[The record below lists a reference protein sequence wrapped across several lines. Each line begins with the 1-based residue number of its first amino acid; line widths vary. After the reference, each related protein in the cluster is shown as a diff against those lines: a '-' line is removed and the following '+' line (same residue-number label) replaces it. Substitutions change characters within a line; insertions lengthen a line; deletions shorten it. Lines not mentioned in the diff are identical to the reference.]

1 MWRTKNGATK
11 PTDRLPIASSLGL
24 RSIGTEQSRD
34 KPVDNIEQR
43 TPWRIRYDLEKSSEE
58 HLNPGQ
64 RGIAAL
70 LAATVVNLPFGT
82 LYAFSV
88 FLKPMEVLLG
98 ATRAEMS
105 FVFGLATVTLTLGMN
120 FAPQLYRRLSPAWL
134 AVACGLLSG
143 AGLWLSATASSFLH
157 FALGYGVLFGPG
169 AGVLFIVGQQA
180 VNQTV
185 GGARGLANGYVVSLY
200 PLGAMLGAPVFGW
213 SIQAFGVRPT
223 LAGLGVVVLAT
234 CAIAAVLLRAAAIQM
249 LDASSTEVEED
260 RLGRTFYLLTAVF
273 FLAAA
278 AGLTVLSQAA
288 AIVQAYGGVAALAV
302 GATTLIT
309 GAVGAARIA
318 GGWLVD
324 HFAAARVGVGAH
336 ACSLAGALMLS
347 LIPTPATAAFA
358 LGLIGV
364 GYGIVSGLAA
374 GAIAQYW
381 HKNQFGRIASRL
393 YIAWCAAAISLPV
406 LAGALFDRTG
416 SYASAIW
423 VAAGVNVLGVLIARL
438 LPVRK

>member
-1 MWRTKNGATK
+1 MT
-11 PTDRLPIASSLGL
+11 
-24 RSIGTEQSRD
+24 
-34 KPVDNIEQR
+34 
-43 TPWRIRYDLEKSSEE
+43 
-58 HLNPGQ
+58 PGQ
-64 RGIAAL
+64 RSAAAL

-88 FLKPMEVLLG
+88 FLKPMEALLG
-98 ATRAEMS
+98 TTRAEMS
-105 FVFGLATVTLTLGMN
+105 FVFGLATVTLTMGMN
-120 FAPQLYRRLSPAWL
+120 FAPQLYRRLSPASL
-134 AVACGLLSG
+134 AVACGLSSG
-143 AGLWLSATASSFLH
+143 AGLWLAASASSFMQ

-169 AGVLFIVGQQA
+169 AGVLFIMVQQA

-185 GGARGLANGYVVSLY
+185 ARSRGLANGYVVSLY

-213 SIQAFGVRPT
+213 SIQVFGVRST
-223 LAGLGVVVLAT
+223 LAGLGVVVLAACT
-234 CAIAAVLLRAAAIQM
+234 IAAALLRTSGIRM
-249 LDASSTEVEED
+249 LDASSTEVGGG
-260 RLGRTFYLLTAVF
+260 RLGRTFYLLTGVF

-302 GATTLIT
+302 GATTFIT

-324 HFAAARVGVGAH
+324 HFQAARVGVGAH
-336 ACSLAGALMLS
+336 LCSLTGAMMLS
-347 LIPTPATAAFA
+347 LIPTPVTAAFA

-364 GYGIVSGLAA
+364 GYGVVSGLVA

-381 HKNQFGRIASRL
+381 HKNLFGLIAGRL

-406 LAGALFDRTG
+406 LAGALIDRTG
-416 SYASAIW
+416 SYASAVWI
-423 VAAGVNVLGVLIARL
+423 AAGINVLGVLLALRL
-438 LPVRK
+438 PNRPNRFT

>member
-1 MWRTKNGATK
+1 
-11 PTDRLPIASSLGL
+11 
-24 RSIGTEQSRD
+24 
-34 KPVDNIEQR
+34 
-43 TPWRIRYDLEKSSEE
+43 
-58 HLNPGQ
+58 LNPGQ
-64 RGIAAL
+64 RSVAAL
-70 LAATVVNLPFGT
+70 VAATVANLPFGT

-88 FLKPMEVLLG
+88 FLKPMEALLG

-105 FVFGLATVTLTLGMN
+105 FVFGLATVTLTMGMN
-120 FAPQLYRRLSPAWL
+120 FAPQLYRRLSPAPL
-134 AVACGLLSG
+134 AVACGLLS
-143 AGLWLSATASSFLH
+143 AVGLWLSASASSFVH

-169 AGVLFIVGQQA
+169 AGVVFIVGQQA

-185 GGARGLANGYVVSLY
+185 GKARGLANGYVVSLY
-200 PLGAMLGAPVFGW
+200 PLGAMLGAPVLGW
-213 SIQAFGVRPT
+213 SIQVFGVRPT
-223 LAGLGVVVLAT
+223 LAGLGVVVVAT
-234 CAIAAVLLRAAAIQM
+234 CAIAAALLRAAEIPL
-249 LDASSTEVEED
+249 LDASSTEVGGD

-288 AIVQAYGGVAALAV
+288 AIVQAYGGAAALAV
-302 GATTLIT
+302 GATTFIT
-309 GAVGAARIA
+309 AAVGAARIA

-336 ACSLAGALMLS
+336 ACSLAGAVILS

-393 YIAWCAAAISLPV
+393 YIAWCTAAISLPV

-416 SYASAIW
+416 SYASAVW
-423 VAAGVNVLGVLIARL
+423 VAAGINVLGVLIARM

>member
-1 MWRTKNGATK
+1 M
-11 PTDRLPIASSLGL
+11 
-24 RSIGTEQSRD
+24 
-34 KPVDNIEQR
+34 
-43 TPWRIRYDLEKSSEE
+43 
-58 HLNPGQ
+58 NPGQ
-64 RGIAAL
+64 RSVAAL

-88 FLKPMEVLLG
+88 FLKPMEALLG

-120 FAPQLYRRLSPAWL
+120 FAPQLYRRLSPASL
-134 AVACGLLSG
+134 AVACGLASG
-143 AGLWLSATASSFLH
+143 AGLWLAASASSFVH

-169 AGVLFIVGQQA
+169 AGVLFIVSQQA

-185 GGARGLANGYVVSLY
+185 GKARGLANGYVVSLY

-223 LAGLGVVVLAT
+223 LAGLGVVVLAACVIT
-234 CAIAAVLLRAAAIQM
+234 AALLRAAKIQM
-249 LDASSTEVEED
+249 LEASSTEVEGG

-302 GATTLIT
+302 GATTFIT

-324 HFAAARVGVGAH
+324 HFAAARVGIGAH
-336 ACSLAGALMLS
+336 ACSLAGAATLI
-347 LIPTPATAAFA
+347 LIPTPATAAVA

-416 SYASAIW
+416 SYASAVW
-423 VAAGVNVLGVLIARL
+423 VAAGINVLGMLIASM
-438 LPVRK
+438 LPSASGRAP

>member
-1 MWRTKNGATK
+1 MT
-11 PTDRLPIASSLGL
+11 
-24 RSIGTEQSRD
+24 
-34 KPVDNIEQR
+34 
-43 TPWRIRYDLEKSSEE
+43 
-58 HLNPGQ
+58 PGQ
-64 RGIAAL
+64 RSTAAL
-70 LAATVVNLPFGT
+70 AAATVVNLPFGT

-88 FLKPMEVLLG
+88 FLKPMEALLG

-105 FVFGLATVTLTLGMN
+105 FVFGLATVTLTMGMN
-120 FAPQLYRRLSPAWL
+120 VAPRLYRWLSPRSL
-134 AVACGLLSG
+134 ALACGVSSG
-143 AGLWLSATASSFLH
+143 LGLWLSASASSFLQ

-169 AGVLFIVGQQA
+169 AGVLFIVAQQA
-180 VNQTV
+180 VNQSVTKS
-185 GGARGLANGYVVSLY
+185 RGLANGYVVSLY

-213 SIQAFGVRPT
+213 SIQAFGVRAT
-223 LAGLGVVVLAT
+223 LAGLGAVVLAT
-234 CAIAAVLLRAAAIQM
+234 CAVGAALLRAADIRM
-249 LDASSTEVEED
+249 RDASSSEVAED
-260 RLGRTFYLLTAVF
+260 RLGSPFYLLAAVF

-288 AIVQAYGGVAALAV
+288 AIVQAYGGAAALAV
-302 GATTLIT
+302 GATTFIT

-324 HFAAARVGVGAH
+324 HFSAARVGVAAH
-336 ACSLAGALMLS
+336 ACSLAGAMMLS
-347 LIPTPATAAFA
+347 LVPTPLTAAFA

-381 HKNQFGRIASRL
+381 HKNQFGLIASRL

-416 SYASAIW
+416 SYA
-423 VAAGVNVLGVLIARL
+423 AAVWIAGGINVLGALVACR
-438 LPVRK
+438 LPVRKAR

>member
-1 MWRTKNGATK
+1 MSPGR
-11 PTDRLPIASSLGL
+11 
-24 RSIGTEQSRD
+24 RSA
-34 KPVDNIEQR
+34 
-43 TPWRIRYDLEKSSEE
+43 
-58 HLNPGQ
+58 
-64 RGIAAL
+64 AAL

-88 FLKPMEVLLG
+88 FLKPMEALLG

-120 FAPQLYRRLSPAWL
+120 FAPQLYHRLSPAWL
-134 AVACGLLSG
+134 GLACGLSSA
-143 AGLWLSATASSFLH
+143 AGLWLAASASRFVE
-157 FALGYGVLFGPG
+157 FALGYGLLFGPG
-169 AGVLFIVGQQA
+169 AGVLFIVSQQA

-185 GGARGLANGYVVSLY
+185 VKARGLANGYVVSLY
-200 PLGAMLGAPVFGW
+200 PLGAMLGAPIFGW

-223 LAGLGVVVLAT
+223 LAGLGAVVLIG
-234 CAIAAVLLRAAAIQM
+234 CAIAAALLRAAGIRM
-249 LDASSTEVEED
+249 VDDAATAPEGE
-260 RLGRTFYLLTAVF
+260 RLGRAFYLLTAVF

-288 AIVQAYGGVAALAV
+288 AIVQAYGGGAALAV
-302 GATTLIT
+302 GATTFIT
-309 GAVGAARIA
+309 GAVGAARIS

-324 HFAAARVGVGAH
+324 HFPAARVGVGAH
-336 ACSLAGALMLS
+336 VCSLAGALILS
-347 LIPTPATAAFA
+347 LVPTPATAAFA

-374 GAIAQYW
+374 GAIGQYW
-381 HKNQFGRIASRL
+381 HKNEFGFVASRL
-393 YIAWCAAAISLPV
+393 YVAWCVAAISLPV

-416 SYASAIW
+416 SYASAMW
-423 VAAGVNVLGVLIARL
+423 VAAGINVIGMLIARM

>member
-1 MWRTKNGATK
+1 MT
-11 PTDRLPIASSLGL
+11 
-24 RSIGTEQSRD
+24 
-34 KPVDNIEQR
+34 
-43 TPWRIRYDLEKSSEE
+43 
-58 HLNPGQ
+58 PGQ
-64 RGIAAL
+64 RSAAAL
-70 LAATVVNLPFGT
+70 VAATVVNLPFGT

-88 FLKPMEVLLG
+88 FLKPIEALLG
-98 ATRAEMS
+98 TTRAEMS

-120 FAPQLYRRLSPAWL
+120 FAPQLYRWL
-134 AVACGLLSG
+134 APATLALACGVSSA
-143 AGLWLSATASSFLH
+143 AGLWLAASASSFAQ

-169 AGVLFIVGQQA
+169 AGVLFIVAQQA

-185 GGARGLANGYVVSLY
+185 ATSRGLANGYVVSLY

-213 SIQAFGVRPT
+213 SIQAFGVRST
-223 LAGLGVVVLAT
+223 LAGLGVAVLVA
-234 CAIAAVLLRAAAIQM
+234 CAISAALWRATATRM
-249 LDASSTEVEED
+249 LDATAATEAGD
-260 RLGRTFYLLTAVF
+260 GRLGRPFYLLASVF

-302 GATTLIT
+302 GATTFIT

-324 HFAAARVGVGAH
+324 HFRPARVGVGAH
-336 ACSLAGALMLS
+336 VCSLAGALMLGFVPS
-347 LIPTPATAAFA
+347 PVIAALA
-358 LGLIGV
+358 LGLIGI
-364 GYGIVSGLAA
+364 GYGIVSGLSA

-381 HKNQFGRIASRL
+381 HKNQFGLIASRL

-416 SYASAIW
+416 SYASAVW
-423 VAAGVNVLGVLIARL
+423 VAAGINVLGALIARS
-438 LPVRK
+438 LPARN

>member
-1 MWRTKNGATK
+1 M
-11 PTDRLPIASSLGL
+11 
-24 RSIGTEQSRD
+24 
-34 KPVDNIEQR
+34 
-43 TPWRIRYDLEKSSEE
+43 
-58 HLNPGQ
+58 NPGQ
-64 RGIAAL
+64 RSVAAL

-88 FLKPMEVLLG
+88 FLKPMEALLG
-98 ATRAEMS
+98 AARAEMS
-105 FVFGLATVTLTLGMN
+105 FVFGLATVTLTIGMN
-120 FAPQLYRRLSPAWL
+120 FAPQLYRRLSPASL
-134 AVACGLLSG
+134 AVACGLASG
-143 AGLWLSATASSFLH
+143 AGLWLSASASSFAQ

-169 AGVLFIVGQQA
+169 AGVLFIVAQQA

-185 GGARGLANGYVVSLY
+185 VKSRGLANGYVVSLY

-213 SIQAFGVRPT
+213 SIQVFGVRAT

-234 CAIAAVLLRAAAIQM
+234 CAIAAALMRTAGIRM
-249 LDASSTEVEED
+249 LDTSSTEAGGGQ
-260 RLGRTFYLLTAVF
+260 LGRTFYLLVAVF

-302 GATTLIT
+302 GATTFIT

-318 GGWLVD
+318 GGWLAD

-336 ACSLAGALMLS
+336 VCSLAGAMMLS
-347 LIPTPATAAFA
+347 LIPTPVTAAFA

-381 HKNQFGRIASRL
+381 HKNQFGLIASRL

-416 SYASAIW
+416 SYASAVWI
-423 VAAGVNVLGVLIARL
+423 AAGINVLGALIALR

>member
-1 MWRTKNGATK
+1 M
-11 PTDRLPIASSLGL
+11 
-24 RSIGTEQSRD
+24 
-34 KPVDNIEQR
+34 
-43 TPWRIRYDLEKSSEE
+43 
-58 HLNPGQ
+58 NPGH
-64 RGIAAL
+64 RSVAAL

-88 FLKPMEVLLG
+88 FLKPMEALLG
-98 ATRAEMS
+98 TTRAEMS
-105 FVFGLATVTLTLGMN
+105 FVFGLATVTLTIGMN
-120 FAPQLYRRLSPAWL
+120 FAPQLYRRLSPVWL

-143 AGLWLSATASSFLH
+143 TGLWLSASASSFLH

-169 AGVLFIVGQQA
+169 AGVLFIVSQQA
-180 VNQTV
+180 VNLTV
-185 GGARGLANGYVVSLY
+185 GRARGLANGYVVSLY

-234 CAIAAVLLRAAAIQM
+234 CAIAAVLLRAAEIRM
-249 LDASSTEVEED
+249 LDASSTEVEGE

-288 AIVQAYGGVAALAV
+288 AIVQAYGGGAALAV
-302 GATTLIT
+302 GATTFIT

-336 ACSLAGALMLS
+336 VCSLAVAAVLS
-347 LIPTPATAAFA
+347 LVPTPVTAAFA

-416 SYASAIW
+416 SYASAVW
-423 VAAGVNVLGVLIARL
+423 VAAGINVLGVLIARL

>member
-1 MWRTKNGATK
+1 
-11 PTDRLPIASSLGL
+11 
-24 RSIGTEQSRD
+24 
-34 KPVDNIEQR
+34 
-43 TPWRIRYDLEKSSEE
+43 
-58 HLNPGQ
+58 
-64 RGIAAL
+64 
-70 LAATVVNLPFGT
+70 
-82 LYAFSV
+82 
-88 FLKPMEVLLG
+88 
-98 ATRAEMS
+98 MS

-120 FAPQLYRRLSPAWL
+120 FAPQLYRRLSPVWL
-134 AVACGLLSG
+134 SVACGLLSG
-143 AGLWLSATASSFLH
+143 AGLWLSASASSFAQ

-169 AGVLFIVGQQA
+169 AGVLFIVAQQA

-185 GGARGLANGYVVSLY
+185 GSARGLANGYVVSLY
-200 PLGAMLGAPVFGW
+200 PLGAMLGAPIFGW

-223 LAGLGVVVLAT
+223 LAGLGVVVLVA
-234 CAIAAVLLRAAAIQM
+234 CSVAAALLRAARIRMHDTSA
-249 LDASSTEVEED
+249 AEAEGG

-288 AIVQAYGGVAALAV
+288 AIVQAYGGGAALAV
-302 GATTLIT
+302 GATTFIT
-309 GAVGAARIA
+309 GAVGAARIS

-336 ACSLAGALMLS
+336 ACSLAGAALLS
-347 LIPTPATAAFA
+347 LVPAPATATLA

-381 HKNQFGRIASRL
+381 HKNQFGRVASRL

-416 SYASAIW
+416 SYASAVWI
-423 VAAGVNVLGVLIARL
+423 ASGTNVLGIFLARR
-438 LPVRK
+438 LPVRTQAR

>member
-1 MWRTKNGATK
+1 MTPRQ
-11 PTDRLPIASSLGL
+11 
-24 RSIGTEQSRD
+24 RS
-34 KPVDNIEQR
+34 V
-43 TPWRIRYDLEKSSEE
+43 
-58 HLNPGQ
+58 
-64 RGIAAL
+64 AAL

-88 FLKPMEVLLG
+88 FLKPMEALLG

-120 FAPQLYRRLSPAWL
+120 FAPQLYRRIPPALLSA
-134 AVACGLLSG
+134 ACGLSSG
-143 AGLWLSATASSFLH
+143 AGLWLAASASSFLQ

-169 AGVLFIVGQQA
+169 AGVLFIVAQQA

-185 GGARGLANGYVVSLY
+185 VTSRGLANGYVVSLY
-200 PLGAMLGAPVFGW
+200 PLGAMLGAPIFGW

-223 LAGLGVVVLAT
+223 LGGLGVVVLAA
-234 CAIAAVLLRAAAIQM
+234 CAIAAALVRAADIRM
-249 LDASSTEVEED
+249 LDASSTEAGGG

-273 FLAAA
+273 FFAAA

-288 AIVQAYGGVAALAV
+288 AIVQAYGGAAALAV
-302 GATTLIT
+302 GATTFIT

-324 HFAAARVGVGAH
+324 HFTAARVGVGAH
-336 ACSLAGALMLS
+336 VCSLAGAILLS
-347 LIPTPATAAFA
+347 LFPTPLTAAFG
-358 LGLIGV
+358 LGLIGI
-364 GYGIVSGLAA
+364 GYGIVSGLVA

-381 HKNQFGRIASRL
+381 HKNEFGLVAGRL
-393 YIAWCAAAISLPV
+393 YIAWCAAAITLPV

-416 SYASAIW
+416 SYASAVWI
-423 VAAGVNVLGVLIARL
+423 AAGINVLGALIALR
-438 LPVRK
+438 LPVRS

>member
-1 MWRTKNGATK
+1 M
-11 PTDRLPIASSLGL
+11 
-24 RSIGTEQSRD
+24 E
-34 KPVDNIEQR
+34 
-43 TPWRIRYDLEKSSEE
+43 
-58 HLNPGQ
+58 
-64 RGIAAL
+64 AL
-70 LAATVVNLPFGT
+70 LGT
-82 LYAFSV
+82 
-88 FLKPMEVLLG
+88 
-98 ATRAEMS
+98 TRAEMS
-105 FVFGLATVTLTLGMN
+105 FVFGLATVTLTIGMN
-120 FAPQLYRRLSPAWL
+120 FAPQLYRRLSPVWL

-143 AGLWLSATASSFLH
+143 AGLWLSASASSFLH

-169 AGVLFIVGQQA
+169 AGVLFIVSQQA

-185 GGARGLANGYVVSLY
+185 GRARGLANGYVVSLY

-234 CAIAAVLLRAAAIQM
+234 CAIAAVLLRAAEIRM
-249 LDASSTEVEED
+249 LDASSTEVEGE

-288 AIVQAYGGVAALAV
+288 AIVQAYGGGAALAV
-302 GATTLIT
+302 GATTFIT

-336 ACSLAGALMLS
+336 VCSLAGAAVLS
-347 LIPTPATAAFA
+347 LVPTPVTAAFA

-416 SYASAIW
+416 SYASAVW
-423 VAAGVNVLGVLIARL
+423 VAAGINVLGVLIARM